1 MEQFGFIKNDNYN
14 DPSNRYPIGSR
25 DKDYVKRME
34 LLNDS
39 YWKNTE
45 RWHYYKVEH
54 QNAILPTTIT
64 CFLILFCDN
73 PAISIPMIILFV
85 MFILYMLHVDNKKL
99 DYDPRVQ
106 MFRKRSREYRR
117 NCLHMDV

>member
-14 DPSNRYPIGSR
+14 DPSNRYPLGSR
-25 DKDYVKRME
+25 DKDYVRRME
-34 LLNDS
+34 LLNDN

-45 RWHYYKVEH
+45 RWHYYNINN
-54 QNAILPTTIT
+54 QNGILPVAIGCFIMFFLDDPVISVSMIVLTI
-64 CFLILFCDN
+64 L
-73 PAISIPMIILFV
+73 
-85 MFILYMLHVDNKKL
+85 FILYLCHLNNKKL

-117 NCLHMDV
+117 NHLHMDV